1 MEDKKQDVNSLE
13 ELSKIANAYSGWF
26 ANLADE
32 LSKVLVDI
40 KAPDKEKNTW
50 EMKCPYEYGD
60 NHYCIQ
66 SSGDVFSD
74 SWRDIEADNSFFSQ
88 GNIFPTKE
96 AAELEAKRRN
106 LLTRFRAFR
115 DECNGDWKA
124 DFKNKTAKNEAKWNI
139 SYYNGKL
146 QAACTNTFN
155 DFVVFGYFKKKRGAL
170 RAIELFGDEI
180 KELFVDCEGR

>member
-1 MEDKKQDVNSLE
+1 MMEDKKQDVKSLE
-13 ELSKIANAYSGWF
+13 WVVKEANAYSWWF

-32 LSKVLVDI
+32 LSKVLDDI
-40 KAPDKEKNTW
+40 KAPKQEDTF
-50 EMKCPYEYGD
+50 EMKCPYKVGD
-60 NHYCIQ
+60 THCCIQ

-74 SWRDIEADNSFFSQ
+74 CWEDTETDNRYFSQ
-88 GNIFPTKE
+88 GNIFPTEE
-96 AAELEAKRRN
+96 AAELESKRRN

-146 QAACTNTFN
+146 QASWTNTFN

-170 RAIELFGDEI
+170 RAIELFGKEI
-180 KELFVDCEGR
+180 IELYVNNEV

>member
-1 MEDKKQDVNSLE
+1 MEDKKQDVKSLE
-13 ELSKIANAYSGWF
+13 GLVKEANVYSEWF
-26 ANLADE
+26 ANLANE
-32 LSKVLVDI
+32 LSKALVDI

-50 EMKCPYEYGD
+50 EMKCPYQYNDEYFYI
-60 NHYCIQ
+60 NT
-66 SSGDVFSD
+66 SGNVFVNR
-74 SWRDIEADNSFFSQ
+74 WRDFYGEEETFAS
-88 GNIFPTKE
+88 GNTFPTRE
-96 AAELEAKRRN
+96 VAELEVKRRN

-155 DFVVFGYFKKKRGAL
+155 DFVAFGYFKKKRGAL
-170 RAIELFGDEI
+170 RAIELFGKEI
-180 KELFVDCEGR
+180 IELYVNNEV

>member
-1 MEDKKQDVNSLE
+1 MTEQYEKMAK
-13 ELSKIANAYSGWF
+13 ELANALNQF
-26 ANLADE
+26 
-32 LSKVLVDI
+32 SKNVNKIL
-40 KAPDKEKNTW
+40 KEMFTLEGKTEKDW

-60 NHYCIQ
+60 KHYCIQ

-88 GNIFPTKE
+88 GNIFPTRE
-96 AAELEAKRRN
+96 AAELEVKRRN

-180 KELFVDCEGR
+180 KALFVDCEVQ

>member
-1 MEDKKQDVNSLE
+1 MEDKKQDVKSLE
-13 ELSKIANAYSGWF
+13 WVVKEANAYSWWF

-32 LSKVLVDI
+32 LSKVLADI
-40 KAPDKEKNTW
+40 KAPKQKDTW

-60 NHYCIQ
+60 KNYCIQ
-66 SSGDVFSD
+66 SSGDVFSNRWD
-74 SWRDIEADNSFFSQ
+74 GIEADNKYFSQ
-88 GNIFPTKE
+88 GNIFPTEE
-96 AAELEAKRRN
+96 AAELESKRRN

-146 QAACTNTFN
+146 QVSLTNTFN

-170 RAIELFGDEI
+170 RAIEMFGDEI
-180 KELFVDCEGR
+180 KELFVECE